1 MGKPLFFAAIVA
13 IFACAAY
20 ADFSMRSLGVYVDI
34 AKDGGASVEERLSIV
49 MNTTSSSDLYDATR
63 SAYSDI
69 ATWQNR
75 TGLSEMRHHISRAKA
90 DVTGLRVTPQA
101 IDHCNPILGECFA
114 TVIIDYSIPANDT
127 GSGLVK
133 VDRYKPRTALYTL
146 QTDALSFDQTKSGD
160 LVLPEGT
167 NITFSIPQDA
177 ENIYFSS
184 PPQNIAD
191 EGAVSIHNY
200 SGKTRQFTWNGDLLP
215 NFQFTYEIESP
226 LEDEVIGFFADSQN
240 DVMGFFFGP
249 EGLAAIF
256 LMAAAVVSAYYLNKV
271 NSK

>member
-1 MGKPLFFAAIVA
+1 M
-13 IFACAAY
+13 
-20 ADFSMRSLGVYVDI
+20 SVYVGTQTCLDTFLT
-34 AKDGGASVEERLSIV
+34 AV
-49 MNTTSSSDLYDATR
+49 
-63 SAYSDI
+63 
-69 ATWQNR
+69 R
-75 TGLSEMRHHISRAKA
+75 TGLVARAGLAGVNVYTGPIVDEKELGNEYIMLGWGSSNSPVSAQYYYVIGTPEYMVSESLDVPCELLGVETGVGETGIISARQR
-90 DVTGLRVTPQA
+90 GLA
-101 IDHCNPILGECFA
+101 ILNEVHQWLK
-114 TVIIDYSIPANDT
+114 ANDT

-256 LMAAAVVSAYYLNKV
+256 LMATAVVSAYCLNKV